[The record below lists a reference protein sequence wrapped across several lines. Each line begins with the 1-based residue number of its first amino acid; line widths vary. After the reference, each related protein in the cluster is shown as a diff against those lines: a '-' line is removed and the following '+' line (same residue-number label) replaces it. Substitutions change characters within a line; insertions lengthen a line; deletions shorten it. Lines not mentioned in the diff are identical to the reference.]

1 MACAVVLGEASD
13 VTFDVGSEGEI
24 SFGGRG
30 VEIGDLVLAEQGVVG
45 DEDGAMAGG
54 LTFGVAALLPE
65 RTTLALAGEETIV
78 PAIGAAGAIGVCGGE
93 AVRTGETGG
102 TEGEVGGS
110 KAGVALGVVDLACDE
125 LGVAV

>member
-1 MACAVVLGEASD
+1 MAETFVLEGEDVPSLEVVGGGRHGKLKGDFGQASGGGVACAVVLGEASD

-54 LTFGVAALLPE
+54 F
-65 RTTLALAGEETIV
+65 
-78 PAIGAAGAIGVCGGE
+78 
-93 AVRTGETGG
+93 
-102 TEGEVGGS
+102 
-110 KAGVALGVVDLACDE
+110 
-125 LGVAV
+125 